1 MDIIK
6 VECKNCDTDSL
17 IKEETLI
24 VPGEKR
30 LEDAYCPECEEKIF
44 EGPTDGWFSV
54 KKVDVESTKDKECT
68 YPMA

>member
-6 VECKNCDTDSL
+6 VECENCDTNSL
-17 IKEETLI
+17 IKEEVL
-24 VPGEKR
+24 VVSGEKN

-44 EGPTDGWFSV
+44 EGQTDGWFSV
-54 KKVDVESTKDKECT
+54 KKVDLKTEEDKDCT

>member
-6 VECKNCDTDSL
+6 VEFKNCDTDSL

-44 EGPTDGWFSV
+44 EGLTDGWFSV
-54 KKVDVESTKDKECT
+54 KKVNVEYTKDKECT